1 MTNPVLSLIA
11 AVARQ
16 SKADFMRKT
25 RRIEAVQTQFLQTLL
40 RSHQDTEFGRE
51 HGLSEIKTIEQFQQ
65 RIPVQSYSYYAP
77 YTQRMAEGETNI
89 LTPDPL
95 IYFNLSSGSTGQPK
109 LIPVTKRSRRAIAKA
124 NRAAMGFVAD
134 AALRDKR
141 AIGKLLFTLSVQ
153 PLGYTKSGIAYAP
166 VSTSDL
172 RFTDRIS
179 RQLFTYPF
187 EVFQVADSAA
197 RTYLCLLFAL
207 RNANLRII
215 SATLPVLALRLCD
228 TLDQNASDLIEDLET
243 GTIANWLKLEP
254 ELRFKFERQ
263 LTPMPD
269 RAAQLRRALKTEGR
283 LLPKDAWANLSFIA
297 TARGGTSDFYF
308 ERFPEFFGDTPIFG
322 GTYACAEG
330 VLGVHRDFNTD
341 SVFPA
346 IESSFIEFIPEN
358 QWEVESPKTLLPW
371 EVKVGDR
378 YRIALSNYSGFY
390 RYDQGDVV
398 EIAGFMERSPL
409 MIFRHRCGSVMSSST
424 EKTTEFHAIQTMQ
437 RLQQTFDV
445 SLENFCITLSE
456 DKFPAHYLV
465 NIELTSG
472 STLDD
477 PEKFLRMFDL
487 ILKEIQTFYEIKRR
501 DQIPP
506 PRLRILAPGSFA
518 QLRQR
523 MLQRGVAEDLL
534 KFPHLSEDRS
544 LLAGL
549 TVDREVRLPEDV

>member
-40 RSHQDTEFGRE
+40 RSHQNTEFGRE
-51 HGLSEIKTIEQFQQ
+51 HGLSEIKTIAQFQQ

-77 YTQRMAEGETNI
+77 YTERMAEGETNI

-134 AALRDKR
+134 AALREKR

-215 SATLPVLALRLCD
+215 SATLPVLALKLCD
-228 TLDQNASDLIEDLET
+228 TLEQNASDLIEDLET

-254 ELRFKFERQ
+254 ELRFKFEQQ
-263 LTPMPD
+263 LVPMSD
-269 RAAQLRRALKTEGR
+269 RAAQLRHALKTEGR

-398 EIAGFMERSPL
+398 EIAGFVERSPL
-409 MIFRHRCGSVMSSST
+409 MIFRYRRGSVMSSST
-424 EKTTEFHAIQTMQ
+424 EKTSEFHAIQTMQ
-437 RLQQTFDV
+437 RLQQMFDV

-465 NIELTSG
+465 NIELIPG

-487 ILKEIQTFYEIKRR
+487 TLKEIQTFYEIKRR

-506 PRLRILAPGSFA
+506 PRLRILASGSFA

-534 KFPHLSEDRS
+534 KFTHLSEDRA

-549 TVDREVRLPEDV
+549 TVAQEVRLPEDS